1 MKAINTTA
9 INAVFEAVDNSSTSF
24 TEKLLLLGVCTR
36 AIAYPLAMQWA
47 AKKYGD
53 KIVAGQ
59 RGDRLTRDGAADKAM
74 RRVLDVCFPSAERPQ
89 STGKKSANK
98 TDAVTSLLKKYAAL
112 TGAEKRRFM
121 LSLGK

>member
-1 MKAINTTA
+1 MKAINTIA

-24 TEKLLLLGVCTR
+24 TERLLLLGVCTR

-47 AKKYGD
+47 ATKYGD
-53 KIVAGQ
+53 KIVSGQ
-59 RGDRLTRDGAADKAM
+59 RGDRLTRDSAADKAM

-89 STGKKSANK
+89 STSKSASK
-98 TDAVTSLLKKYAAL
+98 ADVVTSLLKRYAAL

-121 LSLGK
+121 MSLGK

>member
-1 MKAINTTA
+1 
-9 INAVFEAVDNSSTSF
+9 
-24 TEKLLLLGVCTR
+24 
-36 AIAYPLAMQWA
+36 MQWA

-59 RGDRLTRDGAADKAM
+59 RGDRLTRDSAADKAM
-74 RRVLDVCFPSAERPQ
+74 RRVLDVCFPPAERPQ
-89 STGKKSANK
+89 STAKKSANK

-121 LSLGK
+121 ASLGK

>member
-1 MKAINTTA
+1 MKAINTIA

-24 TEKLLLLGVCTR
+24 TEKLFVLGVCTR

-47 AKKYGD
+47 EKKYGV
-53 KIVAGQ
+53 KAVKGQ
-59 RGDRLTRDGAADKAM
+59 RGMTLPRGSAADKAM

-89 STGKKSANK
+89 STAKQSANK

-121 LSLGK
+121 MSLGK